1 MALGTISLTAGMRQ
15 NLISLQKT
23 NDLMEITQT
32 RLSTGKK
39 VNTALDDPVKY
50 FAALGHTQRA
60 GDLAYRKSDMN
71 EAIQTIKAASNGIDA
86 ITGLIES
93 AKSLANSAL
102 AIDACTVASS
112 QNALDRSALAD
123 QFNEVMNQ
131 IDYLA
136 TDSGYKGVNLL
147 SSGSLTVEY
156 DESGS
161 SSSTITGFDGSASG
175 LSITDVSSA
184 WSADSEVTASVAE
197 LDTARDSL
205 RTQTKS
211 LTTSLST
218 ITTRLDFTKN
228 MINTLEDGA
237 AKLTLADMNE
247 EGANMLMLQTRQ
259 ALGTTSLSMASQA
272 AQAVLRLF

>member
-60 GDLAYRKSDMN
+60 SDLAYRKSDMN
-71 EAIQTIKAASNGIDA
+71 EAIQTIKAASNGMET
-86 ITGLIES
+86 ITSLIES
-93 AKSLANSAL
+93 AKSLAQSAL
-102 AIDACTVASS
+102 SIDACATVTS
-112 QNALDRSALAD
+112 QNAMDRSALAV
-123 QFNEVMNQ
+123 QFDEVMNQ
-131 IDYLA
+131 IDSLA
-136 TDSGYKGVNLL
+136 ADSGYKGVNLL
-147 SSGSLTVEY
+147 DSGVLTVEY
-156 DESGS
+156 DENGD
-161 SSSTITGFDGSASG
+161 SSSTITGFAADSTG
-175 LSITDVSSA
+175 LSIDGAT
-184 WSADSEVTASVAE
+184 ADWIANSDVTAAVAD
-197 LDTARDSL
+197 LDTARDTL
-205 RTQTKS
+205 RSQTKG

-218 ITTRLDFTKN
+218 ITARLDFTKN

-259 ALGTTSLSMASQA
+259 ALGTTSLGMASQA

>member
-1 MALGTISLTAGMRQ
+1 MRS
-15 NLISLQKT
+15 NLITLQQT
-23 NDLMEITQT
+23 NDLMERTQT
-32 RLSTGKK
+32 RLATGKK

-50 FAALGHTQRA
+50 FAALGHSQRA
-60 GDLAYRKSDMN
+60 NDLAYRKSDMN

-86 ITGLIES
+86 ISGLIES
-93 AKSLANSAL
+93 ARSLAQSAMS
-102 AIDACTVASS
+102 IDATGT
-112 QNALDRSALAD
+112 QNLAD
-123 QFNEVMNQ
+123 RTALSVQFNEVMSQ
-131 IDYLA
+131 IDSLA
-136 TDSGYKGVNLL
+136 GDSGYKGINLL
-147 SSGSLTVEY
+147 SSGSSLTVAY
-156 DESGS
+156 DETGS
-161 SSSTITGFDGSASG
+161 SSSTVSGFDATSDG
-175 LSITDVSSA
+175 LTLNDA
-184 WSADSEVTASVAE
+184 NNTWQTQGDVTAAIAE
-197 LDTARDSL
+197 LDTARDNL

>member
-60 GDLAYRKSDMN
+60 SDLAYRKSDMN
-71 EAIQTIKAASNGIDA
+71 EAIQTIKAASNGMET
-86 ITGLIES
+86 ITSLIES
-93 AKSLANSAL
+93 AKSLAQSAL
-102 AIDACTVASS
+102 SIDACATTTS
-112 QNALDRSALAD
+112 QNAMDRSALAV
-123 QFNEVMNQ
+123 QFDEVMSQ
-131 IDYLA
+131 IDSLA
-136 TDSGYKGVNLL
+136 ADSGYKGVNLL
-147 SSGSLTVEY
+147 DSGVLTVEY
-156 DESGS
+156 DENGD
-161 SSSTITGFDGSASG
+161 SSSTITGFAADSTG
-175 LSITDVSSA
+175 LSIDGAT
-184 WSADSEVTASVAE
+184 ADWIANSDVTAAVAD
-197 LDTARDSL
+197 LDTARDTL
-205 RTQTKS
+205 RSQTKG

-218 ITTRLDFTKN
+218 ITARLDFTKN

-259 ALGTTSLSMASQA
+259 ALGTTSLGMASQA

>member
-60 GDLAYRKSDMN
+60 SDLAYRKSDMN
-71 EAIQTIKAASNGIDA
+71 EAIQTIKAASNGMEA
-86 ITGLIES
+86 ITSLIES
-93 AKSLANSAL
+93 AKSLAQSAL
-102 AIDACTVASS
+102 SIDACATTTS
-112 QNALDRSALAD
+112 QNAMDRSALAV
-123 QFNEVMNQ
+123 QFDEVMSQ
-131 IDYLA
+131 IDSLA
-136 TDSGYKGVNLL
+136 ADSGYKGVNLL
-147 SSGSLTVEY
+147 DSGVLTVEY
-156 DESGS
+156 DENGD
-161 SSSTITGFDGSASG
+161 SSSTITGFAADSTG
-175 LSITDVSSA
+175 LSIDGAT
-184 WSADSEVTASVAE
+184 ADWIANSDVTAAVAD
-197 LDTARDSL
+197 LDTARDTL
-205 RTQTKS
+205 RSQTKG

-218 ITTRLDFTKN
+218 ITARLDFTKN

-259 ALGTTSLSMASQA
+259 ALGTTSLGMASQA